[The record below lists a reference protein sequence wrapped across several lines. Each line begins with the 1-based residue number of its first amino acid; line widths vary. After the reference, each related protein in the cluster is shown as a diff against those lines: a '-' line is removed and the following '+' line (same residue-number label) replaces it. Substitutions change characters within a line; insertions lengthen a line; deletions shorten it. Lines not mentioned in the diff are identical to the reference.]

1 MKVRQR
7 FFDVFK
13 RNPRAVI
20 GFTKSHLVLHAIK
33 ILDKYR
39 LLGVLMPFV
48 ALAMILSFLPNSF
61 VWAIFIGSAGYLL
74 FKIIR
79 LFKNKNQSKK
89 KGDYHA

>member
-20 GFTKSHLVLHAIK
+20 GFTKSHLIIHAIK
-33 ILDKYR
+33 ILEKYR
-39 LLGVLMPFV
+39 LVGVLMPFV
-48 ALAMILSFLPNSF
+48 TLALILSFLPDYL
-61 VWAIFIGSAGYLL
+61 VWAVFIGSAGYLL